1 VIALTAFEDRIDA
14 GTAEGADVLLHRFW
28 VNVAKYLVSVQ
39 ATDVVHSAVEVLGG
53 NGTIEDFSVL
63 PRLYR
68 DAMVYESWEGSHN
81 VLVAQV
87 LNDLRRLPILDSV
100 ADWLTGVVD
109 TVGDADL
116 AAVLSAELDGLL
128 ASARQ
133 CVDDPVVGA
142 WHFREVVDRIGVL
155 AEAALLAG
163 AGEDA
168 LARHLLPGR
177 VGTGGSPA
185 QDAARA
191 ARVDAVLDAMG

>member
-1 VIALTAFEDRIDA
+1 
-14 GTAEGADVLLHRFW
+14 
-28 VNVAKYLVSVQ
+28 
-39 ATDVVHSAVEVLGG
+39 
-53 NGTIEDFSVL
+53 
-63 PRLYR
+63 
-68 DAMVYESWEGSHN
+68 MVYESWEGSHN

-116 AAVLSAELDGLL
+116 AAVLSAELDRLL